1 MSRPNRKLAAIV
13 FTDIV
18 GFTELSG
25 KNEPAALKL
34 LEKQREIIKPIVEKY
49 NGEWLKEIGDG
60 LLLAFETIH
69 DAVECSITIQGSTKA
84 ISDLNLRI
92 GIHQGEVVYQ
102 NDDVVGD
109 DVNVASRIEP
119 FAAPGGIA
127 ITGRVNTSI
136 QRDPAFKTQYIGK
149 PILKGVS
156 QRIEAY
162 CIVSHQ
168 LPATDLSKV
177 EGKFELENKKSFSIN
192 SLFYVL
198 IPLIGLGYYFYIETQ
213 PKDINESKVVQSEP
227 VVINTEKVPEQ
238 NIKDE
243 SGNIDNQKTTE
254 NGDVKISSD
263 IKLKDNL
270 IPIYRFYHKKNKDHF
285 YTKNKK
291 PKGDWTF
298 QRIEFY
304 AYKYFIQETVPIYRF
319 YHKKNK
325 DHFYTKNK
333 KPKGNWTPQGPEFYA
348 FKDSV
353 ENTVPI
359 YRFYHKKNKD
369 HFYTKNKKP
378 KGDWKAQGPEF
389 YAYPNPP

>member
-1 MSRPNRKLAAIV
+1 MSNQKITTKKLKAIV

-18 GFTELSG
+18 NFTSISAKDEQV
-25 KNEPAALKL
+25 ALDL
-34 LEKQREIIKPIVEKY
+34 IQKQNEIIKPIVEKH

-69 DAVECSITIQGSTKA
+69 DAVECSITIQGSTKE
-84 ISDLNLRI
+84 ISQLDLRI

-136 QRDPAFKTQYIGK
+136 QRDPAFKTQYICK

-156 QRIEAY
+156 QKIEAY

-168 LPATDLSKV
+168 LPATDLSKI

-198 IPLIGLGYYFYIETQ
+198 IPLIGLGYYFYSETQ
-213 PKDINESKVVQSEP
+213 SKDINDSEIVQSES
-227 VVINTEKVPEQ
+227 VGIKTEKIPEQ
-238 NIKDE
+238 KIEDE
-243 SGNIDNQKTTE
+243 SVNIADQKKIE
-254 NGDVKISSD
+254 NNDVKISSD
-263 IKLKDNL
+263 IKSKDYL

-285 YTKNKK
+285 YTKKRN

-304 AYKYFIQETVPIYRF
+304 AY
-319 YHKKNK
+319 
-325 DHFYTKNK
+325 
-333 KPKGNWTPQGPEFYA
+333 
-348 FKDSV
+348 
-353 ENTVPI
+353 
-359 YRFYHKKNKD
+359 
-369 HFYTKNKKP
+369 
-378 KGDWKAQGPEF
+378 
-389 YAYPNPP
+389 PNPP